1 MVTPVGVQQLDFRVG
16 RVTMLIIL
24 EIFLNEGDVFQGHC
38 QPLGDAERLQLLFA
52 PLGEPFHDGHF
63 LHLGI
68 LGQLQLAHILL
79 AGLHLVDAV
88 FLDMRELLGREVGI
102 ENIKL
107 GALDDHFRL
116 GIKQ

>member
-1 MVTPVGVQQLDFRVG
+1 
-16 RVTMLIIL
+16 MLIVL
-24 EIFLNEGDVFQGHC
+24 EIVLDEGDVFQRHC
-38 QPLGDAERLQLLFA
+38 QPLCNAKRLQLLFA
-52 PLGEPFHDGHF
+52 PLGEPFHDGHL

-79 AGLHLVDAV
+79 AGLHFVDAI
-88 FLDMRELLGREVGI
+88 FLDMRELLGCEVGI
-102 ENIKL
+102 ENIEL